1 MRRTLARV
9 LLGYDP
15 VPEGPAAAPVAPTRA
30 ETVLFLIAGLS
41 FVAGVI
47 HIGAS
52 IDHAQEFLLYTPVFA
67 LFAAFQIGWALLVTR
82 RCSRRVLVLG
92 IALNA
97 AIVLLW
103 VASRTVGVPIAPV
116 PWGPEPVGAADLLA
130 AVAESAIVLGTA
142 CVLRSP
148 GSRFA
153 QRALAWLAPVLLGVL
168 FLSVMYGVTGGHAG

>member
-15 VPEGPAAAPVAPTRA
+15 VRARPGAAPVAATPA

-67 LFAAFQIGWALLVTR
+67 LFAAFQVGWALVVTR
-82 RCSRRVLVLG
+82 RSSPRVLVLG

-97 AIVLLW
+97 AVVLLW

-116 PWGPEPVGAADLLA
+116 PWVPEPVGAADLLA
-130 AVAESAIVLGTA
+130 TVAESAIVLGTA